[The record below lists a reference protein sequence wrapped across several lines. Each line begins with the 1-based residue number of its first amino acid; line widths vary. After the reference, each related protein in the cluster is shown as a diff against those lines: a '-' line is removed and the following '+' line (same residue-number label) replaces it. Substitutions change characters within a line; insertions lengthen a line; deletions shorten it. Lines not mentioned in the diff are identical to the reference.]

1 MALVEEPREMIDQAL
16 SDAEHRMRSAVGALD
31 RDLDT
36 VRTGRARPAL
46 VEQLKVE
53 YYGTP
58 TPLNQMAA
66 INAPEPRLIT
76 IQPWEKGQLGAIEKA
91 IQKSDLGLTPTNDGN
106 IIRLVIPVLTEDRR
120 KELAKVVH
128 KKVEEAR
135 VAVRNVR
142 RDALDHLR
150 KAQHAREITDDD
162 ERRAQER
169 LQKITDMHV
178 AEVDRHG
185 AAKEKELLEV

>member
-1 MALVEEPREMIDQAL
+1 MIDDIL
-16 SDAEHRMRSAVGALD
+16 RDAEHRMQSAVQALD

-46 VEQLKVE
+46 VEALKVD

-58 TPLNQMAA
+58 TPLNQMAG

-76 IQPWEKGQLGAIEKA
+76 IQPWDKTQLGAIEKA

-106 IIRLVIPVLTEDRR
+106 LIRLVIPALTEDRR

-128 KKVEEAR
+128 KKAEDAR

-142 RDALDHLR
+142 RDGLDHLR
-150 KAQHAREITDDD
+150 KAQHDKTITDDD
-162 ERRAQER
+162 ERGAQAR
-169 LQKITDMHV
+169 LQKVTDKYV
-178 AEVDRHG
+178 AEVDKHSN
-185 AAKEKELLEV
+185 AKEQELLEV

>member
-1 MALVEEPREMIDQAL
+1 MIDDTL
-16 SDAEHRMRSAVGALD
+16 RDAEHRMQSAVSALD

-46 VEQLKVE
+46 VETLKVE

-58 TPLNQMAA
+58 TPLNQLAT

-76 IQPWEKGQLGAIEKA
+76 IQPWDKTQLGTIEKA
-91 IQKSDLGLTPTNDGN
+91 IQKSDIGLNPTNDGN
-106 IIRLVIPVLTEDRR
+106 LIRLVVPPLTEDRR
-120 KELAKVVH
+120 KELVKVVH
-128 KKVEEAR
+128 KKAEDGR

-142 RDALDHLR
+142 RDSLEMLR
-150 KAQHAREITDDD
+150 KLQHDKEVSDDD

-169 LQKITDMHV
+169 LQKLTDKFV
-178 AEVDRHG
+178 AEIDRHG
-185 AAKEKELLEV
+185 YTKEQELLEV

>member
-1 MALVEEPREMIDQAL
+1 MIEETLR
-16 SDAEHRMRSAVGALD
+16 DAEHRMQSAVTALD
-31 RDLDT
+31 REMDT
-36 VRTGRARPAL
+36 VRSGRARPAL
-46 VEQLKVE
+46 VETLKVE

-66 INAPEPRLIT
+66 INAPEPRLLT
-76 IQPWEKGQLGAIEKA
+76 IQPWDKSQLGTIEKA

-106 IIRLVIPVLTEDRR
+106 IIRLVIPPLTEDRR
-120 KELAKVVH
+120 KELVKVVH
-128 KKVEEAR
+128 KKAEDAR

-142 RDALDHLR
+142 RDSLDHLR
-150 KAQHAREITDDD
+150 KLQHDKQISDDD

-169 LQKITDMHV
+169 LQKLTDKYV

-185 AAKEKELLEV
+185 HTKEQELLEV

>member
-1 MALVEEPREMIDQAL
+1 MIEDTL
-16 SDAEHRMRSAVGALD
+16 RDAEHRMQSAVTALD

-46 VEQLKVE
+46 VEGLKVE

-58 TPLNQMAA
+58 TPLNQLAT

-76 IQPWEKGQLGAIEKA
+76 IQPWDKTQLGTIEKA

-106 IIRLVIPVLTEDRR
+106 IIRLVVPPLNEDRR
-120 KELAKVVH
+120 KDLVKVVH

-142 RDALDHLR
+142 RDSLDHLR
-150 KAQHAREITDDD
+150 KLQHDKEISDDD

-169 LQKITDMHV
+169 LQKVTDKWV
-178 AEVDRHG
+178 AEVDKHG
-185 AAKEKELLEV
+185 HNKEQELLEV

>member
-1 MALVEEPREMIDQAL
+1 MEDTLR
-16 SDAEHRMRSAVGALD
+16 DAEHRMQSAVQALD

-46 VEQLKVE
+46 VEALKVE

-58 TPLNQMAA
+58 TPLNQMAT

-76 IQPWEKGQLGAIEKA
+76 IQPWDKTQLGAIEKA

-106 IIRLVIPVLTEDRR
+106 IIRLVIPPLNEDRR
-120 KELAKVVH
+120 KDLAKVVH
-128 KKVEEAR
+128 KKTEDAR

-142 RDALDHLR
+142 RDSLDHLR
-150 KAQHAREITDDD
+150 KLQHDKEISDDD

-169 LQKITDMHV
+169 LQKITDKHI

-185 AAKEKELLEV
+185 HTKEQELLEV

>member
-1 MALVEEPREMIDQAL
+1 MIEETLR
-16 SDAEHRMRSAVGALD
+16 DAEHRMQSAVTALD

-36 VRTGRARPAL
+36 VRSGRARPAL
-46 VEQLKVE
+46 VETLKVE

-66 INAPEPRLIT
+66 INAPEPRLLT
-76 IQPWEKGQLGAIEKA
+76 IQPWDKSQLGTIEKA

-106 IIRLVIPVLTEDRR
+106 IIRLVIPPLTEDRR
-120 KELAKVVH
+120 KELVKVVH
-128 KKVEEAR
+128 KKAEDAR

-142 RDALDHLR
+142 RDSLDHLR
-150 KAQHAREITDDD
+150 KLQHDKQISDDD

-169 LQKITDMHV
+169 LQKLTDKYV

-185 AAKEKELLEV
+185 HTKEQELLEV